1 MAFAL
6 KILNLA
12 AKLLRQRPQFRER
25 DTAAGDGKGEGWDEL
40 GLRLFNNVH
49 IEILLYRDF
58 SRSALRFFTVRPF
71 GRIIITFML
80 LAPVGP
86 TWRMRN
92 AR

>member
-1 MAFAL
+1 MRSYYASGPISER
-6 KILNLA
+6 KIL
-12 AKLLRQRPQFRER
+12 PQGEEW
-25 DTAAGDGKGEGWDEL
+25 GEGDEL
-40 GLRLFNNVH
+40 GLSLFNNVH

-71 GRIIITFML
+71 GRIIIIFTL